1 MTEQLTP
8 GDHLPP
14 SPEIPIDQL
23 LVEVYTSAA
32 PAVQSSMLSKLVGKV
47 YQSAAPDERGLL
59 IRLLMQPLG
68 ILSLLAVANG
78 VFAKLRLQGGLS
90 GMSSRLEDV
99 QVDDVVELASFAQQV
114 SEQALHSVVQWLS
127 ASPVLVS
134 SAAAA
139 ILVKILM
146 DRAAQRHEGDRRS
159 LARI

>member
-47 YQSAAPDERGLL
+47 YQSVAPDERGLL

-78 VFAKLRLQGGLS
+78 VFAKLRLQG
-90 GMSSRLEDV
+90 MSSQLEDV

-114 SEQALHSVVQWLS
+114 SEQAMHSVVQWLS

-146 DRAAQRHEGDRRS
+146 DRTAQRREGDRRT
-159 LARI
+159 LAAI

>member
-1 MTEQLTP
+1 MTAQSASDGHMP
-8 GDHLPP
+8 QA
-14 SPEIPIDQL
+14 PEIPIDQL

-32 PAVQSSMLSKLVGKV
+32 PAVQSSMVSKLVGKV

-59 IRLLMQPLG
+59 IRLLVQPLG

-78 VFAKLRLQGGLS
+78 VFAKLRLQGGFS
-90 GMSSRLEDV
+90 SMSTRLEEV
-99 QVDDVVELASFAQQV
+99 RVDDVVELANFAQQV
-114 SEQALHSVVQWLS
+114 SDQAMRSLAQWLS

-139 ILVKILM
+139 ILAKLLL
-146 DRAAQRHEGDRRS
+146 DRAAQRRSGDRRS